1 MEEPTFICKDC
12 GANVYDALGEV
23 RERCRTCQWIADIT
37 DEQDREKL
45 RQWLIDACATDQP
58 RPAR

>member
-1 MEEPTFICKDC
+1 VNQVNSHVCKDC

-23 RERCRTCQWIADIT
+23 RERCRTCQWIADIA

-45 RQWLIDACATDQP
+45 RQWLNGGAGVDQP
-58 RPAR
+58 AR